1 MSKKIWLYSKGKIS
15 ESGYTR
21 EDLKKLIEE
30 NQFSTGTLCSSAG
43 AKRWLPLF
51 FYLNDLSALATP
63 LAYPL
68 KIFIEEKDPRIRLW
82 AMIDFC
88 EMLCRIL
95 TFTFLA
101 ERETNKSIDQ
111 KTRTQ
116 LARLIDQPSFAS
128 WLNCALKLV
137 ETHQPPPALQRPKYF
152 LYHQL
157 SNFLQ
162 GEQKKKRTDE
172 TSLIELRNRMAHFG
186 PMPKIEADRMLSIW
200 EEKFED
206 IITHTEWLVSFTLL
220 GKTKDDQWSMIH
232 SPEGKTTPFLNPNM
246 PKEEEPDAVWLKIED
261 LTLRLWPMAAF
272 GRPSLEE
279 DSGDRTIEQEY
290 SQIYVR
296 REQVRLGY
304 FPVGAQ
310 GIGKSDSSL
319 NAREAYDRIFPTR
332 SLSKSKD
339 FQVNGLEGEIL
350 QEARKMVG
358 RAEQLEQILAMIRE
372 RKNGVLWI
380 DGLPGMGKSA
390 LMAKVYMELIE
401 NLPVPNQTVL
411 PYRFRAN
418 DQDRCNRKSFAQ
430 FLIERLVDAEAL
442 RDVFEDQPKEK
453 AEKRLKSALGLLKD
467 DQTLVLLLD
476 GLDEIA
482 NSDQG
487 FAEEIPLALRFSNVL
502 WVCSGRPEPTIE
514 EPMHRLGGEQVFPE
528 GLPPMNE
535 NDVRAMF
542 MEKLGPLQRKKLIV
556 NERDGEDGAES
567 PFVHLVTERAGG
579 LPLYVVYAIGDVL
592 NGTYRVLDGEE
603 NLPPSLDAYHAK
615 LIERLGIGALAEILT
630 PLAAGLAVAREP
642 LSEREIFQLLLFMN
656 RMEKDEEELV
666 DRALLAL
673 SGMLTTAPDPEG
685 EVGYRLFH
693 QSLREHILGNPEM
706 TSPVKRARR
715 AFADLA
721 EREEQ
726 PDCLRNYLLRC
737 GIDHLLETDRKE
749 GAERLLLDLDHLY
762 AMNRQKIEETT
773 LYRYWEELGGESRSM
788 QYRESVDKTLKDL
801 NDKDSFAKAD
811 LAQSLADVARWKN
824 LRAQLAEKILE
835 SKLAKLGQDHPD
847 VAISYNNLGEAYLSK
862 GEFDRGIEYHEK
874 SLKIQL
880 AKLGQDHPDVARSY
894 NHLGFAYLTRG
905 EFDRGIEY
913 LEKSLEIMLAKLGQ
927 DHPDVAVTYSHLGIA
942 HLDKGENDRAF
953 EYLEKALKIR
963 LEKLGQDHL
972 DVAKSYNSLGSAY
985 LTRGEF
991 DRGIEYLEKSL
1002 EIMLAKLGQG
1012 HPSVVR
1018 QYGILG
1024 SAYLS
1029 KGELDRGIEY
1039 LEKSLEIMLAKLG
1052 QDYPAVAVT
1061 YNDLGSAYLSKGEFD
1076 RGIEYKEKSLEI
1088 QLTKHGQDHFVAI
1101 SYNNLGL
1108 SYTKAGKFEEA
1119 LKYLSKAVEIVTDEK
1134 GNFSLENSSVIGNY
1148 GHALGMSGKVEEGVA
1163 FLTLALKRKL
1173 EEETPTFPSIQK
1185 FYQKLT
1191 EIFEF
1196 AGEEHK
1202 TKEYKAMAKWSELR
1216 AKGQFLQ
1223 DVDQVSF
1230 EKEVGIPYSRALEIE
1245 EELRSSED

>member
-1 MSKKIWLYSKGKIS
+1 
-15 ESGYTR
+15 
-21 EDLKKLIEE
+21 
-30 NQFSTGTLCSSAG
+30 
-43 AKRWLPLF
+43 
-51 FYLNDLSALATP
+51 
-63 LAYPL
+63 
-68 KIFIEEKDPRIRLW
+68 
-82 AMIDFC
+82 
-88 EMLCRIL
+88 
-95 TFTFLA
+95 
-101 ERETNKSIDQ
+101 
-111 KTRTQ
+111 
-116 LARLIDQPSFAS
+116 
-128 WLNCALKLV
+128 
-137 ETHQPPPALQRPKYF
+137 
-152 LYHQL
+152 
-157 SNFLQ
+157 
-162 GEQKKKRTDE
+162 
-172 TSLIELRNRMAHFG
+172 
-186 PMPKIEADRMLSIW
+186 
-200 EEKFED
+200 
-206 IITHTEWLVSFTLL
+206 
-220 GKTKDDQWSMIH
+220 
-232 SPEGKTTPFLNPNM
+232 
-246 PKEEEPDAVWLKIED
+246 
-261 LTLRLWPMAAF
+261 
-272 GRPSLEE
+272 
-279 DSGDRTIEQEY
+279 
-290 SQIYVR
+290 
-296 REQVRLGY
+296 
-304 FPVGAQ
+304 
-310 GIGKSDSSL
+310 
-319 NAREAYDRIFPTR
+319 
-332 SLSKSKD
+332 
-339 FQVNGLEGEIL
+339 
-350 QEARKMVG
+350 
-358 RAEQLEQILAMIRE
+358 
-372 RKNGVLWI
+372 
-380 DGLPGMGKSA
+380 
-390 LMAKVYMELIE
+390 
-401 NLPVPNQTVL
+401 
-411 PYRFRAN
+411 
-418 DQDRCNRKSFAQ
+418 
-430 FLIERLVDAEAL
+430 
-442 RDVFEDQPKEK
+442 
-453 AEKRLKSALGLLKD
+453 
-467 DQTLVLLLD
+467 LLD

-847 VAISYNNLGEAYLSK
+847 VAISYDNLGEAYLSK

-894 NHLGFAYLTRG
+894 NHLGF
-905 EFDRGIEY
+905 
-913 LEKSLEIMLAKLGQ
+913 
-927 DHPDVAVTYSHLGIA
+927 
-942 HLDKGENDRAF
+942 
-953 EYLEKALKIR
+953 
-963 LEKLGQDHL
+963 
-972 DVAKSYNSLGSAY
+972 AY